1 MLEQERDRI
10 WAAAVAAYNSGEQWW
25 LTPEEDE
32 LLAQAN
38 KNWQSS
44 DSWEADVLNYLQ
56 DKLICTVSELLTKV
70 IQIELAKQNR
80 AEQMRLSDI
89 LRRNGWVKASKQK
102 RIEGK
107 AQWYWEK
114 VMTGCDKVMTE
125 VMTSSNPCSTTLLA
139 EMSQPVITFT
149 PNNHPELPTHPR
161 HHILIKNQRM
171 GGDVS
176 EQSLNQGCDTSSD
189 NSQNLVEQELEGVIT
204 SPNQGCDTPLKLEK
218 ITDEDA
224 QKLRDLALLWW
235 PEYYP
240 GQMQTLQSQM
250 YGWSAPGTR
259 YDVTVIAE
267 WLESQDELIRDRLT
281 ELINLRES

>member
-1 MLEQERDRI
+1 
-10 WAAAVAAYNSGEQWW
+10 
-25 LTPEEDE
+25 
-32 LLAQAN
+32 
-38 KNWQSS
+38 
-44 DSWEADVLNYLQ
+44 
-56 DKLICTVSELLTKV
+56 
-70 IQIELAKQNR
+70 
-80 AEQMRLSDI
+80 
-89 LRRNGWVKASKQK
+89 
-102 RIEGK
+102 
-107 AQWYWEK
+107 
-114 VMTGCDKVMTE
+114 
-125 VMTSSNPCSTTLLA
+125 
-139 EMSQPVITFT
+139 
-149 PNNHPELPTHPR
+149 
-161 HHILIKNQRM
+161 M